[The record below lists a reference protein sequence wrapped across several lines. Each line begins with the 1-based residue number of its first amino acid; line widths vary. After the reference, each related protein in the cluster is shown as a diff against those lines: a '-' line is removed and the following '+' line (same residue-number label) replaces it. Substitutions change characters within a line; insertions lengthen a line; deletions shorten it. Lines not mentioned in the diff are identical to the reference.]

1 MRHLG
6 TINCEGA
13 RPTNSSNINTVAP
26 SSQRYQPLNAIRPPS
41 LCRTGIGNRDALVIQ
56 PPSVLTC
63 AVPSDTSGGLA

>member
-13 RPTNSSNINTVAP
+13 RPTNYFNINTSRNECATIPALVHE
-26 SSQRYQPLNAIRPPS
+26 QRVRNP
-41 LCRTGIGNRDALVIQ
+41 DALVIQ

-63 AVPSDTSGGLA
+63 AVPSDASGGLA